1 MEVIYNSDNGKKS
14 EVNVIKQRAKN
25 RKQRT
30 ENKNKKGCGA
40 LRFAPGAQ
48 DGIALVMVL
57 ILSAISLAI
66 MAALVYMITVET
78 QTSGI
83 QKRYKTAIE
92 AGQGGADVSYALIAA
107 RGNLTLPLTNFT
119 ITAPSACL
127 TAKLNTATTI
137 ANWASCTDYGSATSM
152 TINPADP
159 NTYDM
164 RFELGLGT
172 SYTVY
177 SKIVNTIAGNSGSDE
192 GLIKSGVV
200 NANSGEVSVVS
211 RPYLYTMEVETENA
225 SNPSERGKFSI
236 LYQY

>member
-1 MEVIYNSDNGKKS
+1 M
-14 EVNVIKQRAKN
+14 IKQRAKS
-25 RKQRT
+25 REQRA
-30 ENKNKKGCGA
+30 EGKNKKGCGA

-107 RGNLTLPLTNFT
+107 RGNPSLPLTNFT

-137 ANWASCTDYGSATSM
+137 ANWASCGSGANYTKATSM
-152 TINPADP
+152 TIDP
-159 NTYDM
+159 NDSKTYDM
-164 RFELGLGT
+164 KFELGIGT

-177 SKIVNTIAGNSGSDE
+177 SKIVNTIEGNSGGDE

-200 NANSGEVSVVS
+200 TANSGEVSVVS

-225 SNPSERGKFSI
+225 SNPSERAKFSI